1 MFCIH
6 WSLIK
11 AINRIQLRGELI
23 IPGGDYIQMY
33 FFRLLPGY
41 GPLTEEESLRGVYGV
56 CRHWLRPIDGIR
68 KGIPVF
74 LSKMIC

>member
-1 MFCIH
+1 
-6 WSLIK
+6 
-11 AINRIQLRGELI
+11 
-23 IPGGDYIQMY
+23 MY